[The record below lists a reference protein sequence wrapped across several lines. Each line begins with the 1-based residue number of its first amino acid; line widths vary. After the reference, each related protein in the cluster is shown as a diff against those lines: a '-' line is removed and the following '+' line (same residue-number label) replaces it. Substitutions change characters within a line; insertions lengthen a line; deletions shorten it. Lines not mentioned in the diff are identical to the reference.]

1 MNRMLGWVAG
11 LACLSACIGA
21 SAQSNAPAAA
31 ATPDLRYAKLTLKNL
46 PPLEAVLQAA
56 TDAVPQAKAA
66 VADWQKRMR
75 TAAWVPRFELRSAIG
90 QQGLR
95 EYTVV
100 NRTSTDALGMTSTY
114 RDSYATGE
122 DPRWLNE
129 YQLAVMWDFSQLF
142 FRPEEIDIAR
152 LKMEAVRVNME
163 RDAVV
168 AGVRERA
175 LTAYYDLIESLRLLE
190 LETYRASVP
199 TIIRKERAAAMVDDL
214 ADGCLL
220 KHLNR
225 PPKAGGK

>member
-11 LACLSACIGA
+11 WTCLTACAGA
-21 SAQSNAPAAA
+21 MAQSNAPAAA
-31 ATPDLRYAKLTLKNL
+31 ATPDARYAKLTLKNL
-46 PPLEAVLQAA
+46 PALEVVLQAA
-56 TDAVPQAKAA
+56 ADAVPRVVLPA
-66 VADWQKRMR
+66 ADWDKRMR
-75 TAAWVPRFELRSAIG
+75 KAAWVPRFELRSAIG
-90 QQGLR
+90 QQGFR

-100 NRTSTDALGMTSTY
+100 NRTATDALGTTSAY

-175 LTAYYDLIESLRLLE
+175 LTAYYDLVESLRLLE
-190 LETYRASVP
+190 LETYRTSVP

-225 PPKAGGK
+225 PARTGAK

>member
-1 MNRMLGWVAG
+1 MNRMLGWVTG
-11 LACLSACIGA
+11 WACLTAWSGA
-21 SAQSNAPAAA
+21 VAQTNAPAA
-31 ATPDLRYAKLTLKNL
+31 TPDMRYAKLTLKNL
-46 PPLEAVLQAA
+46 PPLEVVLQAA
-56 TDAVPQAKAA
+56 TDAVPQSKTA
-66 VADWQKRMR
+66 VADWDKRMR
-75 TAAWVPRFELRSAIG
+75 KAAWVPRFELRSAIG
-90 QQGLR
+90 QQGFR

-100 NRTSTDALGMTSTY
+100 NRTSVDSLGSVSSY

-152 LKMEAVRVNME
+152 LKMEAVRVTME

-175 LTAYYDLIESLRLLE
+175 ITAYYDLVESLRLLE
-190 LETYRASVP
+190 LETYRTSVP

-214 ADGCLL
+214 ADGCLF

-225 PPKAGGK
+225 PARAAGK